1 MKACRARI
9 IGTRSL
15 VLAAACSLALPFIGT
30 TTAQAKSG
38 DRWQSVD
45 AAVREAR
52 RMDKAGMRP
61 TSIDCKLGR
70 GLLIVV
76 KLEYVKS
83 RLPKPFWQFEAGD
96 AARIAEAEK
105 FARSVDMP
113 RTQIKTFRN
122 PSTGEKFYCAI
133 WSREK

>member
-1 MKACRARI
+1 MKACRARV
-9 IGTRSL
+9 IGTRAL
-15 VLAAACSLALPFIGT
+15 VLAAACSLVLPFIGT

-38 DRWQSVD
+38 DRWQSVAD
-45 AAVREAR
+45 AVREAR